1 MLSKCFGLMYRHLS
15 RFSLA
20 NILQIVLR
28 GVKLT
33 IFKCFRDQ
41 NRVKVK
47 DLRNERYF
55 DCRKIENVF
64 SYV

>member
-1 MLSKCFGLMYRHLS
+1 MYRHLS